1 MADDPKDITL
11 VLLPEMRDQNRAF
24 RAEMKEFREDTN
36 ERLDTLEKQMMGVSS
51 ILMHIRGEQLDIEER
66 VEALENLNAGYAE

>member
-11 VLLPEMRDQNRAF
+11 VLLPEMCDQNRAF

-51 ILMHIRGEQLDIEER
+51 ILMLIRGEQLDIEER